1 MEPPLKNGL
10 LPSEKGEGGKEGE
23 GEGEG
28 ERREFLFSCYLWL
41 ATPLSAL
48 TGP

>member
-10 LPSEKGEGGKEGE
+10 LPSEKGAGGKEGE